1 MAPVDPALRTGIG
14 QTLRG
19 ESNATHGGQRQD
31 GRTGAWPW
39 SADDIACPAVSSDS
53 VPAATQ
59 CWPEL
64 SPDTHPATNRILGGL
79 MASSVL
85 GGLGQL
91 IALTVTGLLIED
103 LLGSRTWI
111 GTGNAVMQIGTAG
124 GAFLLSRTMARHGRR
139 PGLVA
144 GYAIGF
150 CGGIIVGFGA
160 RWSSYGIVLVGLL
173 LFGTSTTATLQARF
187 AAADVVSDRRRARA
201 VGLVVWSTT
210 IGVVF
215 GPKLSGPAGRLVDG
229 LGFPELGGA
238 YVVGGAVFLLAALV
252 GWCTLRPDPLDISN
266 ALRVKPDDAP
276 PAPVDVRACLRRPAV
291 RLAISTLVV
300 GQVVMV
306 AIMSITAV
314 HLRGHGYDLGGVG
327 TIISGHVFGM
337 YAPSPISGWLSD
349 RFGRIFVIA
358 GGSLAMV
365 LAALLAATARPEH
378 HLAMFTALSAARRR
392 LERELRRRQRAR
404 HRCGRRSRA
413 AAHPRDRRHRDV
425 PGVGR
430 GGAARRFR
438 PERGGLPGDGDRRG
452 LHRRV
457 EHHCCDRA
465 PPGRRT
471 AGPASRR
478 AGLRLNAHQTGRMS

>member
-1 MAPVDPALRTGIG
+1 M
-14 QTLRG
+14 
-19 ESNATHGGQRQD
+19 
-31 GRTGAWPW
+31 
-39 SADDIACPAVSSDS
+39 SSDS

-64 SPDTHPATNRILGGL
+64 SPDMHPATNRILGGL

-124 GAFLLSRTMARHGRR
+124 GAFFLSRTMARHGRR
-139 PGLVA
+139 PGIVA

-150 CGGIIVGFGA
+150 CGGVIVGFGA

-173 LFGTSTTATLQARF
+173 LFGTSTTANLQARF

-252 GWCTLRPDPLDISN
+252 CWLALRPDPLDVSD

-291 RLAISTLVV
+291 RLAISTLVI

-349 RFGRIFVIA
+349 RYGRIFVIA
-358 GGSLAMV
+358 GGSLTMV

-378 HLAMFTALSAARRR
+378 HLAMFTALLLLGVGWNANFVAGSALVTDA
-392 LERELRRRQRAR
+392 
-404 HRCGRRSRA
+404 A
-413 AAHPRDRRHRDV
+413 AAHERPRIQGIADSATFLASAAAALL
-425 PGVGR
+425 
-430 GGAARRFR
+430 GGFGLSAAGY
-438 PERGGLPGDGDRRG
+438 PAMA
-452 LHRRV
+452 V
-457 EHHCCDRA
+457 
-465 PPGRRT
+465 
-471 AGPASRR
+471 AGACI
-478 AGLRLNAHQTGRMS
+478 AGLSTIAVIALRQVAAPRPPRAAPVTV